1 MRWALRLV
9 CCVAIFVAGY
19 GAAWLPVSGTPDL
32 RAQSKSDT
40 AASAVHDRVRDAD
53 RALADAMQALQDE
66 KLYVPAIAGL
76 NAFAVSVGGVDA
88 VADLESGQGVD
99 PETFAGLYAGQAL
112 PELSD
117 RFSRD
122 AEGRLTYR
130 NKVVRM
136 YNATRVKQ
144 LFAARLEYV
153 PLSAGGTKKAPTGS
167 KKEKDGDQANEKAK
181 DE

>member
-1 MRWALRLV
+1 MRWARQ
-9 CCVAIFVAGY
+9 FVYCISLFAAGY
-19 GAAWLPVSGTPDL
+19 AAAWLPVSGTASL
-32 RAQSKSDT
+32 RAQSRSD
-40 AASAVHDRVRDAD
+40 ASTSPVQQRVRDAD
-53 RALADAMQALQDE
+53 RAMADAMQGLQDE
-66 KLYVPAIAGL
+66 KLYVPAISGL

-112 PELSD
+112 PDLAD

-130 NKVVRM
+130 SKVVRM
-136 YNATRVKQ
+136 YNAARLKQ
-144 LFAARLEYV
+144 LFAARQEYL
-153 PLSAGGTKKAPTGS
+153 PISGAGS
-167 KKEKDGDQANEKAK
+167 KKAAGEPKKDADQATEKSK

>member
-1 MRWALRLV
+1 MRWARQ
-9 CCVAIFVAGY
+9 FVYCFALFTAGY
-19 GAAWLPVSGTPDL
+19 AAAWLPVSGTATL
-32 RAQSKSDT
+32 RAQSRSD
-40 AASAVHDRVRDAD
+40 AGASPVQERVRDAD
-53 RALADAMQALQDE
+53 RAMADAMQALQDE
-66 KLYVPAIAGL
+66 KAYVPVISGL

-99 PETFAGLYAGQAL
+99 PETFAGLYAGQVL
-112 PELSD
+112 PDLAD

-136 YNATRVKQ
+136 YNAVRLKQ
-144 LFAARLEYV
+144 LFAARQEYLPV
-153 PLSAGGTKKAPTGS
+153 SASGPKKTAAAP
-167 KKEKDGDQANEKAK
+167 KKEAEQGTEKAK